1 MKPSA
6 WIPLFAFITLI
17 GITSPL
23 FAQDQAEK
31 TWNAWSIN
39 LNGGLSL
46 FYGDI
51 ENYTFYKSFEN
62 NNEYRAGFGGMLQK
76 EFNPY
81 MTLRGQLYYGELSG
95 TKRKANIW
103 FEGDVF
109 ETSLSL
115 KLDFLNTLW
124 GVRERKFSVYGM
136 LGIGWANWST
146 ELKDLQ
152 TNEVLDENG
161 NNKTGSGVFG
171 KTIEPVVP
179 MGLGVDYNISERWI
193 LNLEGSLRPVKSD
206 KLDAKVGELEYDFY
220 SYNFIGISYRFVP
233 KKEELPV
240 IEEPV
245 IAVKDTIVEEVPV
258 VVKETVVEPVI
269 EEEPVVEEEEP
280 VEEIVETKPPVEKE
294 RTLEEKLLD
303 AESRTGMYDSPWP
316 GVEFTV
322 QIAASK
328 TISDPVIIEKKFGL
342 SGDVSVNQGDGWYRF
357 SVGRYIKYW
366 RAREY
371 RNILMTRNDIQ
382 DAFVVAYKEGNRIM
396 LADLVKLD
404 ETARKE
410 TERPSYTKAFSV
422 QVMATTDRNIP
433 VSVVREM
440 YEIDMEVFK
449 DFNKSDNVFQ
459 YTVGNFDTYEEAAK
473 LRNKL
478 KARGLRGAF
487 VVGYKNGV
495 RVSDLKSILD

>member
-1 MKPSA
+1 
-6 WIPLFAFITLI
+6 
-17 GITSPL
+17 
-23 FAQDQAEK
+23 
-31 TWNAWSIN
+31 
-39 LNGGLSL
+39 
-46 FYGDI
+46 
-51 ENYTFYKSFEN
+51 
-62 NNEYRAGFGGMLQK
+62 
-76 EFNPY
+76 
-81 MTLRGQLYYGELSG
+81 
-95 TKRKANIW
+95 
-103 FEGDVF
+103 
-109 ETSLSL
+109 
-115 KLDFLNTLW
+115 
-124 GVRERKFSVYGM
+124 
-136 LGIGWANWST
+136 
-146 ELKDLQ
+146 
-152 TNEVLDENG
+152 
-161 NNKTGSGVFG
+161 
-171 KTIEPVVP
+171 
-179 MGLGVDYNISERWI
+179 
-193 LNLEGSLRPVKSD
+193 
-206 KLDAKVGELEYDFY
+206 
-220 SYNFIGISYRFVP
+220 
-233 KKEELPV
+233 
-240 IEEPV
+240 
-245 IAVKDTIVEEVPV
+245 
-258 VVKETVVEPVI
+258 
-269 EEEPVVEEEEP
+269 
-280 VEEIVETKPPVEKE
+280 
-294 RTLEEKLLD
+294 
-303 AESRTGMYDSPWP
+303 
-316 GVEFTV
+316 
-322 QIAASK
+322 
-328 TISDPVIIEKKFGL
+328 
-342 SGDVSVNQGDGWYRF
+342 VNQGDGWYRF